1 MALLSDPILV
11 VLGGKHGD
19 SIGHDLEDLPG
30 FAGWEAANAE
40 RANERSAC
48 YCQDCQYGSAS
59 RRLYKPPDFLLP
71 SHVFLLHTHPSPQ
84 RGLWILCAP
93 NDIAKLQPPSVKSES
108 CSLSSTFSLP
118 PPPPEL
124 STPHRPSLE
133 LRQPPELS
141 LPRRTSLSLYTSS
154 TSLPSP
160 AVSFSTPHRPSLSLH
175 LTDLLSHY
183 TSPTFSL
190 STPHRPLFSLY
201 TSPTFPPLAGL
212 RLDAGILEIG
222 DIVGCAQYLEFPL
235 HAWVRIPLPH
245 HRL

>member
-1 MALLSDPILV
+1 MATPSAMTLRTFRDSQVGKQQMLSEPMREAPAIAKIVNMAPL
-11 VLGGKHGD
+11 
-19 SIGHDLEDLPG
+19 LEDYISRLTSSFLPMSFFFIRTQAHKG
-30 FAGWEAANAE
+30 ASG
-40 RANERSAC
+40 
-48 YCQDCQYGSAS
+48 YCVHPTIS
-59 RRLYKPPDFLLP
+59 P
-71 SHVFLLHTHPSPQ
+71 SSS
-84 RGLWILCAP
+84 
-93 NDIAKLQPPSVKSES
+93 PPSVKSES